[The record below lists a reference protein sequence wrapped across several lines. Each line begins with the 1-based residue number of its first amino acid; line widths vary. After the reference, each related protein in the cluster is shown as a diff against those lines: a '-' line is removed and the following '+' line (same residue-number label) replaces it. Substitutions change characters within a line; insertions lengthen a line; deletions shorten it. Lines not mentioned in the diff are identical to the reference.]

1 MQLYTMSYSKMNSR
15 PIGVSSKSALKLSG
29 NSTKSDWGYLMQGL
43 REIFFSLSVRTG
55 IARLNSFFNRD
66 KLIILCFHSISQKDE
81 HQFWPGVFIS
91 KEKVTRLLDYL
102 QSSHFNVISL
112 QDAERYLRGEAQF
125 KYPVVITFDDGW
137 RSSVTDLLPMFL
149 AYNFPVTIYVTTYYC
164 DHEIPVVN
172 VLVQYWLW
180 LNPTDG
186 FDVEYGGTTR
196 HFSGDRSSIVKAVE
210 LSLKGL
216 DDEQK
221 IEFLLALADSLG
233 VSGEA
238 IKSKRFHNATYEELA
253 KAMLSPLVDMQLHTH
268 THQLPTDNKSIE
280 KEIQTNKNR
289 MLETLSPSNPL
300 VHFCYPS
307 GIWSPEHLPELE
319 AIGIK
324 TATTLD
330 EGINAK
336 TEHPLKLKRNLVM
349 DHRTLDHFVVTISG
363 VLDALRRVTGKASTR

>member
-1 MQLYTMSYSKMNSR
+1 MNSR
-15 PIGVSSKSALKLSG
+15 PIGVASKSALKLSG
-29 NSTKSDWGYLMQGL
+29 NSTKSGWDYLMQGL
-43 REIFFSLSVRTG
+43 REIFYSLSVRTG

-81 HQFWPGVFIS
+81 HRFWPGVFIS

-164 DHEIPVVN
+164 DHQIPVVN
-172 VLVQYWLW
+172 VLVQYLLW
-180 LNPTDG
+180 LKPTDG
-186 FDVEYGGTTR
+186 FDVTHGGNTH
-196 HFSGDRSSIVKAVE
+196 HFSGDRSSMVKAVE

-216 DDEQK
+216 DDVQK

-253 KAMLSPLVDMQLHTH
+253 KAMLSPLVDIQLHTH
-268 THQLPTDNKSIE
+268 THQLPTDNKSIG
-280 KEIQTNKNR
+280 KEIQTNRNR

-319 AIGIK
+319 TFGIK

-349 DHRTLDHFVVTISG
+349 DNRTLDHFVVSISG
-363 VLDALRRVTGKASTR
+363 VLDTLRRVTGRIRAR

>member
-1 MQLYTMSYSKMNSR
+1 
-15 PIGVSSKSALKLSG
+15 
-29 NSTKSDWGYLMQGL
+29 MQGL

-55 IARLNSFFNRD
+55 IARLNSFLNRD
-66 KLIILCFHSISQKDE
+66 KLVILCFHSISQKDE
-81 HQFWPGVFIS
+81 HEFWPGVFIS
-91 KEKVTRLLDYL
+91 KEKVTQLLDYL

-112 QDAERYLRGEAQF
+112 QDAERYLSGETQF

-137 RSSVTDLLPMFL
+137 RSSVTDLLPLFL
-149 AYNFPVTIYVTTYYC
+149 SYNFPVTVYVTTYYC
-164 DHEIPVVN
+164 DHQIPVVN

-180 LNPTDG
+180 LKPTDG
-186 FDVEYGGTTR
+186 FDVEYGGTTH
-196 HFSGDRSSIVKAVE
+196 HFAGDRSSIVKAVE
-210 LSLKGL
+210 LALKGF

-221 IEFLLALADSLG
+221 VDFLLALSDSLG
-233 VSGEA
+233 VSDEA

-253 KAMLSPLVDMQLHTH
+253 KALLSPLVDIQLHTH
-268 THQLPTDNKSIE
+268 THQLPTDNRSME
-280 KEIQTNKNR
+280 KQIRTNKNR

-307 GIWSPEHLPELE
+307 GIWSPQHLPELE
-319 AIGIK
+319 AFGIK

-349 DHRTLDHFVVTISG
+349 DSRTLDHFVVTISG
-363 VLDALRRVTGKASTR
+363 VLDALRRMKGKASTR

>member
-1 MQLYTMSYSKMNSR
+1 
-15 PIGVSSKSALKLSG
+15 
-29 NSTKSDWGYLMQGL
+29 MQGL
-43 REIFFSLSVRTG
+43 REIFFSLSVSTG

-66 KLIILCFHSISQKDE
+66 KLIILCFHSMSQKDE

-91 KEKVTRLLDYL
+91 KEKVTLLLDYL

-112 QDAERYLRGEAQF
+112 QDAERHLRGEAKF

-137 RSSVTDLLPMFL
+137 RTSVTDLLPMFL
-149 AYNFPVTIYVTTYYC
+149 SYNFPVTIYVTTYYC

-180 LNPTDG
+180 LKPSNG
-186 FDVEYGGTTR
+186 FDVEYGGTTY
-196 HFSGDRSSIVKAVE
+196 HFSGDSSSIVKAVE
-210 LSLKGL
+210 LSLKGF

-221 IEFLLALADSLG
+221 REFLLALADSLG
-233 VSGEA
+233 VSDEA
-238 IKSKRFHNATYEELA
+238 IESKRFNNATYTELA
-253 KAMLSPLVDMQLHTH
+253 EAMLSPLVDIQLHTH
-268 THQLPTDNKSIE
+268 THQLPKDNKSIE

-319 AIGIK
+319 SNGIK

-330 EGINAK
+330 EGLNAK
-336 TEHPLKLKRNLVM
+336 IEHPLKLKRNLVM
-349 DHRTLDHFVVTISG
+349 DSRTLDHFIVIISG
-363 VLDALRRVTGKASTR
+363 VLDTLRRLTGKTSTR